1 MLHCT
6 TTHQTHYHMLRDM
19 IYPLRRL
26 LMTLFFL
33 ICLCAC
39 LGCGSYGYRRY
50 RRTSLPASYIV
61 ARGPGESHS
70 HVPFHCQAIM
80 VLLSPSSSPS
90 PSPLL
95 HLLCVSLGYGSAP
108 TGYHGFKPSTACT
121 TTYQPYQPPA
131 AATATGYHNYSQT
144 NAAAMGYHDYQPSQV
159 PTSSYEVP
167 PPYNPNKAPPPYS
180 AH

>member
-1 MLHCT
+1 MSTVLFSKQWLLRYMLHCT

-90 PSPLL
+90 PLL
-95 HLLCVSLGYGSAP
+95 HFLCFFRVR
-108 TGYHGFKPSTACT
+108 
-121 TTYQPYQPPA
+121 
-131 AATATGYHNYSQT
+131 
-144 NAAAMGYHDYQPSQV
+144 V
-159 PTSSYEVP
+159 SSYRLP
-167 PPYNPNKAPPPYS
+167 WFQAINCTHHYLPTIS
-180 AH
+180 ATCCCHGNRLP